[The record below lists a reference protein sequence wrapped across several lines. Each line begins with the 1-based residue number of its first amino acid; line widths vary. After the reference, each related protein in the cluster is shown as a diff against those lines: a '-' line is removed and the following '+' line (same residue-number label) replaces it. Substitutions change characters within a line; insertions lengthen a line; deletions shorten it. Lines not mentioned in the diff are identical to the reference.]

1 MLSDYDDFR
10 GKKIFSVLC
19 CCWADFQNLRIMCQ
33 FLREYFEE
41 QLTTV
46 NGSYH
51 VVKAVKSGVVVINA
65 SLTSIIYQVG
75 IQRLKTFE
83 SQEH

>member
-1 MLSDYDDFR
+1 MY
-10 GKKIFSVLC
+10 
-19 CCWADFQNLRIMCQ
+19 Q

-51 VVKAVKSGVVVINA
+51 VVKALKDGVVVINA
-65 SLTSIIYQVG
+65 SLTSIVYQVG
-75 IQRLKTFE
+75 IKRTFFE
-83 SQEH
+83 S

>member
-1 MLSDYDDFR
+1 MAL
-10 GKKIFSVLC
+10 GKKTNISSVLSC
-19 CCWADFQNLRIMCQ
+19 YWADFQNLRIMYQ
-33 FLREYFEE
+33 FLRDYFEE

-51 VVKAVKSGVVVINA
+51 VVKALKSGVVVINA
-65 SLTSIIYQVG
+65 SLTSIIHQVG
-75 IQRLKTFE
+75 IKRTVFE